1 LRKGICKGL
10 IIREQK
16 RQTMPP
22 RTLQIAMLG
31 GNEDAVLV
39 GLRNFPAHKLILI
52 SSIDFLD
59 QANQLSSKLRGT
71 LKLDVD
77 VVQVKDSSITSV
89 LEIVGQVVRNESS
102 AFQDFLIN
110 VGSANR
116 HLTCAGVTAA
126 FVHGIRAFDVV
137 ADQPSVLPVMKF
149 SYTQAVTEP
158 KMEILRAIEK
168 SNGDVESLE
177 KLSEIS
183 NFGKPLLSYHIRG
196 SNEGD
201 GLEKLGLVEIERGKR
216 GRLRVKLTPL
226 GRTLLAASVKQS
238 V

>member
-1 LRKGICKGL
+1 
-10 IIREQK
+10 
-16 RQTMPP
+16 MPP

-31 GNEDAVLV
+31 GNEEAILV

-52 SSIDFLD
+52 SSMDILD
-59 QANQLSSKLRGT
+59 QATQLSGKLKET

-77 VVQVKDSSITSV
+77 VVQVKDSAISSV
-89 LEIVGQVVRNESS
+89 LEVLGQLVRKES
-102 AFQDFLIN
+102 ATFQDFLIN

-126 FVHGIRAFDVV
+126 FVHGIRAFDVI
-137 ADQPSVLPVMKF
+137 ADQPSLLPVMKF

-158 KMEILRAIEK
+158 KMEILRAIER

-196 SNEGD
+196 SDDGA

-226 GRTLLAASVKQS
+226 GRTLLASSIKQA